1 MTYKITKEHLEQL
14 VNSFTEGTNMFI
26 VEITISK
33 ANAIT
38 ISIDSDQGIDIDT
51 CVELSR
57 YIEQHLDREQE
68 DFELTV
74 ASAGLSEPFKVYMQY
89 EKNIGKL
96 VRVLTSDNKKYIG
109 TLMSVNEQ
117 EIMLTYTEMVKTGPK
132 GKKKE
137 VESKVTI
144 PFSAIKKTML
154 EIIFK

>member
-1 MTYKITKEHLEQL
+1 
-14 VNSFTEGTNMFI
+14 
-26 VEITISK
+26 
-33 ANAIT
+33 
-38 ISIDSDQGIDIDT
+38 
-51 CVELSR
+51 ELSR

-74 ASAGLSEPFKVYMQY
+74 ASAGLSEPFKVYKQY

-144 PFSAIKKTML
+144 PFSTIKKTML